1 MSNGG
6 AGFEDQAAELGLDDA
21 YEGRGVVCADFDN
34 DGDTDMLVMHT
45 GTAPSAT
52 LWRNDTQGNNYLAV
66 KLKGEPPNT
75 EAVGARITL
84 RVGDRNLMRE
94 VTLGSNFA
102 SNNPTDQLFGLGQA
116 ERAET
121 LTVVW
126 PDGSETVLRDLE
138 ANQRLDIDHPRL

>member
-1 MSNGG
+1 M
-6 AGFEDQAAELGLDDA
+6 
-21 YEGRGVVCADFDN
+21 
-34 DGDTDMLVMHT
+34 
-45 GTAPSAT
+45 T
-52 LWRNDTQGNNYLAV
+52 LWRNDTEGNNYLAV
-66 KLKGEPPNT
+66 KLNGEPPNT

-116 ERAET
+116 ERVET
-121 LTVVW
+121 LTVAW

-138 ANQRLDIDHPRL
+138 ANQRLDIHHPRL